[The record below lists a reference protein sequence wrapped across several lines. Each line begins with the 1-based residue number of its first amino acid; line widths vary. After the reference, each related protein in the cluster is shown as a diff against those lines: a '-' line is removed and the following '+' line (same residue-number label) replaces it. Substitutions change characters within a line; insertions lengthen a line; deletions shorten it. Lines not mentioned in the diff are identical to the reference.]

1 MPGGASYVFV
11 PLSLLGNNYKN
22 EWRKRIADKTKLN
35 DLRIITIC
43 LRKSEKDQLIMS
55 LKIWRCMESGTNDVI
70 YLLP

>member
-22 EWRKRIADKTKLN
+22 EWRKRIADKTELN

-43 LRKSEKDQLIMS
+43 LRKSEN
-55 LKIWRCMESGTNDVI
+55 LKKIN
-70 YLLP
+70 